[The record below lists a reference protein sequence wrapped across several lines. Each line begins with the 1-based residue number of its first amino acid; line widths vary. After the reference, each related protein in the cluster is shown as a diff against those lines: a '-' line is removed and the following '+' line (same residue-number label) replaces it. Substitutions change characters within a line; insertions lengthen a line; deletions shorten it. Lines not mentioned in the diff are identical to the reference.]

1 MLLITSFQCY
11 LIQRMFILEIVV
23 PVGVTNG
30 DNNGRSI
37 YALFHGVRSVPP
49 LARHVWFEN
58 TKIAVISLRLRDG
71 ALITSVCHHC
81 GYE

>member
-37 YALFHGVRSVPP
+37 SMHCFMVFG
-49 LARHVWFEN
+49 HVWFEN